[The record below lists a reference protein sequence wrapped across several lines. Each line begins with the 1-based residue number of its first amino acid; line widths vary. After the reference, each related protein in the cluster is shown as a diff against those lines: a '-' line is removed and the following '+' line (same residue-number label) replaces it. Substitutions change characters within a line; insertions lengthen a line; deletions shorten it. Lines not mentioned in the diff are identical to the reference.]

1 MLSVKAAGLTGRI
14 FMETLQVAPGD
25 CIVVCGPNGGGK
37 SSLLRLLAGLDRPQR
52 GEVRLL
58 GRSLRRLP
66 NTAIAEHVAWL
77 PQRADAHQ
85 PMRTEEIVAAGRFR
99 FHESPERALEAA
111 RSLMRERELGSLVGR
126 WSSEISGGELQR
138 VLIASLVAQE
148 TSLLLVDEPAN
159 HLDPKHQLEA
169 YRHLGRLWREG
180 KGLVIVSHDVRLAKV
195 LGPAEEVRVLGV
207 KDGKVEFDRSLA
219 DPQMAEHLMQL
230 YGVAFVPAG
239 GQGALSLRLPQAA
252 ETS

>member
-1 MLSVKAAGLTGRI
+1 MLSVASAELAGRVVVDALR
-14 FMETLQVAPGD
+14 VAPGD

-37 SSLLRLLAGLDRPQR
+37 SSLLRLLAGLDRPHK
-52 GEVRLL
+52 GDVELL

-66 NTAIAEHVAWL
+66 RATIAEQVAWL

-111 RSLMRERELGSLVGR
+111 RDLMRQRELHSLVGR

-159 HLDPKHQLEA
+159 HLDPKHQLET

-195 LGPAEEVRVLGV
+195 LGPAERVRVLGV
-207 KDGKVEFDRSLA
+207 KAGKVEFDRPLA
-219 DPQMAEHLMQL
+219 DPEMATHLMQL
-230 YGVAFVPAG
+230 YGVAFVPSG
-239 GQGALSLRLPQAA
+239 GEGALAVQLPSTPEA
-252 ETS
+252 S